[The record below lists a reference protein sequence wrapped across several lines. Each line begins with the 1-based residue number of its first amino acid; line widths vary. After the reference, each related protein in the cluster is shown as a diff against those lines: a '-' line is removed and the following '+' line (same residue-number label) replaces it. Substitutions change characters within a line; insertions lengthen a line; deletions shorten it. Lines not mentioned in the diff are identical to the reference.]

1 MLSRLS
7 GRTGFIIAY
16 LLLLA
21 AFVGIAY
28 HLSPIRAAYQL
39 RQQQATQGQGQQ
51 PAASPAIT
59 NEYRGMQV
67 VLDAPGKVKVVA
79 AVGQWQVL
87 GGGTVEGL
95 GVYPVLQGTS
105 SSSSLPSPR
114 DSAASVSLIVPDGK
128 NMALKIYQMATRDGN
143 LTGYAYTTR
152 LTILG
157 DGRVLRELTITKDA
171 LLVQPIQLNTG
182 GARQVTLA
190 FLTAGRKQ
198 GNQETDQYGA
208 WFPVVL
214 VAEGGS

>member
-1 MLSRLS
+1 
-7 GRTGFIIAY
+7 
-16 LLLLA
+16 
-21 AFVGIAY
+21 
-28 HLSPIRAAYQL
+28 
-39 RQQQATQGQGQQ
+39 
-51 PAASPAIT
+51 
-59 NEYRGMQV
+59 
-67 VLDAPGKVKVVA
+67 
-79 AVGQWQVL
+79 
-87 GGGTVEGL
+87 
-95 GVYPVLQGTS
+95 
-105 SSSSLPSPR
+105 
-114 DSAASVSLIVPDGK
+114 
-128 NMALKIYQMATRDGN
+128 MALKIYQMATRDGN